1 MTGWEVRLTWKGKQM
16 IETKHDLGAGWRMTW
31 RKSEDSDREAMFFY
45 YDTDADPA
53 ITLERKSIDLLREIF
68 RKA

>member
-1 MTGWEVRLTWKGKQM
+1 M